1 MTHAGFSLQ
10 LGINCRRQQGEC
22 GQQVEPCAPFVV
34 VQPPGWLGGWNK
46 LTLQLIQTNNL
57 KLQLQEIAIRRK
69 SMNLLILGATGRTGR
84 LVVEQ
89 ALAAGHTVTAL
100 VRSPE
105 KLTVRNSS
113 LRVVAGKATDAADV
127 ARALEG
133 ADAVLSTLG
142 GNGSVIAD
150 STRAIVEAAHQTG
163 VKRVIVLSS
172 FFVER
177 KRLGAVA
184 RLLTGVAMGSVIKDK
199 KAGEELLRQSDLD
212 WTIVYASLLKDGP
225 LSGSVE
231 VLPVGA
237 MRRISDRISREDV
250 AAWMVQAATNGQLNH
265 RSVGITEGTRTKE
278 NVALEAVVHD

>member
-1 MTHAGFSLQ
+1 
-10 LGINCRRQQGEC
+10 
-22 GQQVEPCAPFVV
+22 
-34 VQPPGWLGGWNK
+34 
-46 LTLQLIQTNNL
+46 
-57 KLQLQEIAIRRK
+57 
-69 SMNLLILGATGRTGR
+69 MNLVVLGATGRTGR

-163 VKRVIVLSS
+163 VRRVVVLSS

-177 KRLGAVA
+177 KRLGAVP

-199 KAGEELLRQSDLD
+199 KAGEELLRQSDLY

-231 VLPVGA
+231 VLPMGA
-237 MRRISDRISREDV
+237 MRRISDRISRADV

-265 RSVGITEGTRTKE
+265 RSVGITEGKRTKE
-278 NVALEAVVHD
+278 NVALEAVVRD